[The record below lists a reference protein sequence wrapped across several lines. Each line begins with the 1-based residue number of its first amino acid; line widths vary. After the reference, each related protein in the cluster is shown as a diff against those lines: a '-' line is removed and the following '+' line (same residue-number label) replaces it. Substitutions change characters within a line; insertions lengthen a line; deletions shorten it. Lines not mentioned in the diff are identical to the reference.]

1 MKLWLIA
8 PVKPFA
14 EGKSR
19 LATVLSWQQR
29 RTLNRHL
36 FHNLLAQAK
45 AAQVLTGVIVVGR
58 DPQIMAGVAW
68 KQVLFEQEEKATL
81 NDALEQGRRRALT
94 CNADAILIL
103 PADLPLLNKGDIT
116 QLHQLGKAQTGMVI
130 APSHDGGTNALL
142 LHPPKRF
149 PLPLANKALP
159 ITAPWRKRPVCPIT
173 FSTHPLCPSIWIGP
187 KTWRNCQPLMV
198 MANRWHPVTS
208 ISNRFPLTIKYH
220 FSF

>member
-142 LHPPKRF
+142 LHPPQTIPF
-149 PLPLANKALP
+149 AFGEQSFAHHCTLAEKAGLSYH
-159 ITAPWRKRPVCPIT
+159 I
-173 FSTHPLCPSIWIGP
+173 FNSPSLSFDLDWP
-187 KTWRNCQPLMV
+187 KDLAQLSAINGHGKSLASGNVDQ
-198 MANRWHPVTS
+198 
-208 ISNRFPLTIKYH
+208 
-220 FSF
+220 

>member
-29 RTLNRHL
+29 RLLNQHL

-45 AAQVLTGVIVVGR
+45 AAQRLTGVIVVGR

-68 KQVLFEQEEKATL
+68 NQVLFEQEEKPTL
-81 NDALEQGRRRALT
+81 NDALEQGRRRALA
-94 CNADAILIL
+94 CNADAVLVL
-103 PADLPLLNKGDIT
+103 PADLPLLNKEDIIR
-116 QLHQLGKAQTGMVI
+116 LHQLGKAQQGMVI

-142 LHPPKRF
+142 LHPPQTIPFAFGEQSFVHHCALAEKAG
-149 PLPLANKALP
+149 LPYHIFQSPSLSFDLDWPKDLAQLSAIN
-159 ITAPWRKRPVCPIT
+159 
-173 FSTHPLCPSIWIGP
+173 H
-187 KTWRNCQPLMV
+187 
-198 MANRWHPVTS
+198 
-208 ISNRFPLTIKYH
+208 
-220 FSF
+220 